1 MLRIG
6 LDAAD
11 QDGAKTFL
19 LATAKGA
26 PLYSKMGFKEIDMFE
41 VDTKNYGGEGIARF
55 LCMIRK
61 ANSG

>member
-1 MLRIG
+1 MRIG

-26 PLYSKMGFKEIDMFE
+26 PLYSKMGFNEVEVFE
-41 VDTKNYGGEGIARF
+41 VDTKPYGGEGMARF
-55 LCMIRK
+55 FCMIRE

>member
-1 MLRIG
+1 
-6 LDAAD
+6 
-11 QDGAKTFL
+11 
-19 LATAKGA
+19 
-26 PLYSKMGFKEIDMFE
+26 MGFKEIDMFE